1 MSTQQNNASKEAD
14 LNTEDLSGVTN
25 SLGSASDAVVL
36 DDGDMD
42 DDYLP
47 SGLPDKGTF
56 THFYQTYERPMM
68 PYPAIQQQVVNGS
81 GNQEAVKV
89 MASSV
94 FDRHYAPL
102 VGPLTRVTA
111 VIKANFTATKKELRR
126 VSGELANTPQFIT
139 TGVEKAPFTAGD
151 WVMLVIPSVILVFL
165 FVLSPFTLAAHFQ
178 ASHQPI
184 FTNHM
189 FLTYGLGLFLLLAG
203 TAVEIGLQMTISPR
217 FKKLVLALT
226 VVGFA
231 FALGDLVLSL
241 GSITRQ
247 NGMTGVEKMLA
258 VTSETK
264 PDPNRSGNLTRK
276 WMLAE
281 IATGALTLS
290 CVILMLNKR
299 YHSRKIK
306 NPHYGDVKKDLDK
319 LHIQLHD
326 RANLLGSAE
335 GRLHS
340 IQHERELFVAEAVT
354 TYHYALRE
362 RA

>member
-1 MSTQQNNASKEAD
+1 MSTQKNNANKETD
-14 LNTEDLSGVTN
+14 LNTEDLSEVTN
-25 SLGSASDAVVL
+25 SVGGASDAVVL
-36 DDGDMD
+36 NDDEME

-81 GNQEAVKV
+81 GNQEAIKV

-126 VSGELANTPQFIT
+126 VSGELANTPQFIS
-139 TGVEKAPFTAGD
+139 TGVEKAPFTTGD
-151 WVMLVIPSVILVFL
+151 WVLLVIPSAILVFL
-165 FVLSPFTLAAHFQ
+165 AVLSPFTMAAHFQ
-178 ASHQPI
+178 ASQQPI
-184 FTNHM
+184 FTNHL
-189 FLTYGLGLFLLLAG
+189 FLTYGLGLFILLAG
-203 TAVEIGLQMTISPR
+203 TTLEVGLQMTISQR
-217 FKKLVLALT
+217 FKRLVLALT
-226 VVGFA
+226 VIGFA
-231 FALGDLVLSL
+231 FSLGDFLLSL
-241 GSITRQ
+241 GSITSK
-247 NGMTGVEKMLA
+247 NGLTAIEKIRA
-258 VTSETK
+258 SISQS
-264 PDPNRSGNLTRK
+264 PDSNSNGNLTQK
-276 WMLAE
+276 WMIVE
-281 IATGALTLS
+281 IATAALSFS
-290 CVILMLNKR
+290 CVVMMLNKR
-299 YHSRKIK
+299 YHSRKNK
-306 NPHYGDVKKDLDK
+306 NPHYGEVKKDLDK
-319 LHIQLHD
+319 LHIQLQE

-335 GRLHS
+335 GRLES